1 MSSYPIIV
9 FPNTLVWI
17 RLDLFKTHH
26 WEAIMRLGRISKL
39 EFVSEEALKQAE
51 ITYDKIR
58 DEAFPTLELVIN
70 IKTGPTSVVSIA
82 LYPDAKSAE
91 SNLPAREAFQ
101 KSLGK
106 TLRDRSMQQGAVSY
120 FYKADQL

>member
-1 MSSYPIIV
+1 MSI
-9 FPNTLVWI
+9 
-17 RLDLFKTHH
+17 
-26 WEAIMRLGRISKL
+26 ARISKL

-82 LYPDAKSAE
+82 LYPNAKAAA
-91 SNLPAREAFQ
+91 SNLTAREGFQ
-101 KSLGK
+101 KTLGE
-106 TLRDRSMQQGAVSY
+106 TLTDSSMQEGEVSY
-120 FYKADQL
+120 FYQAD

>member
-1 MSSYPIIV
+1 
-9 FPNTLVWI
+9 
-17 RLDLFKTHH
+17 
-26 WEAIMRLGRISKL
+26 MRLGRISKL

-58 DEAFPTLELVIN
+58 DEAFPTLQLVIN